1 LTLAKVES
9 VLDMQILV
17 SATALWADVR
27 LEAFSPTTVKLIEPF
42 DEVVAG
48 IEALRK
54 RSIDV
59 AVVHEQIA
67 VKRRTEME
75 AVARAEREKAWK
87 PSILTDLVGFPQRPP
102 LAVQYLVRSYAVRKV
117 VLRALKLRKDRVEAA
132 EKANTVEA
140 APKAL

>member
-42 DEVVAG
+42 NEVVAV

-54 RSIDV
+54 RSIAV
-59 AVVHEQIA
+59 AVVHKQIA

-75 AVARAEREKAWK
+75 AIARAEREKAWK
-87 PSILTDLVGFPQRPP
+87 SSILTDLTGFPQRPP
-102 LAVQYLVRSYAVRKV
+102 LAVQYLVRSHAVRQLNEGKTD
-117 VLRALKLRKDRVEAA
+117 L
-132 EKANTVEA
+132 
-140 APKAL
+140 